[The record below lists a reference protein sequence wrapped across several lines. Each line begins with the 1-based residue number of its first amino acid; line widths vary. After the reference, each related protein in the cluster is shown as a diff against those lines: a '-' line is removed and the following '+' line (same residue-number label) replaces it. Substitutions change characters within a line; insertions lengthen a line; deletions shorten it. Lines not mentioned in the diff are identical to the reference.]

1 MTTRLRHRVGGIG
14 ATNRQK
20 FFNVFSDGTSPK
32 MHSRSMDTA
41 QLVRVGPSA
50 EGSECDADA
59 PKRSMPRK
67 GGVLGVPEGTAAFHS
82 SVESLPALSSE
93 KRKLKKSVSI
103 KSPSMKTPLDRTR
116 TPSRQNSGSQTP
128 TGEFNASS
136 SIDSTEAQTEL
147 ESRILKRKIQEFFV
161 QNRQPIREFFMN
173 ISQHEGTIPVAKMR
187 KAIEDLNLGG
197 TSRAIEKILS
207 EADVDGN
214 GIVDYEEFI
223 GQFRNVDTYEGSWEV
238 DHYLGKS
245 FRRDGQEMKQTNLKR
260 RALSETEEKNAG
272 KVVKKISNYL
282 YNRYGG
288 VRAAFRA
295 FDENKD
301 GVITLGEIE
310 RGLKRTTNLNLTPKE
325 LSGFL
330 QLLDVNYN
338 GLVELSEFSSKM
350 DKFSG
355 ATDEEFLMPPWMKA
369 ARPTESHE
377 PQDELPRAKSAP
389 SSEFA
394 KSKLLG
400 STISDVPYQSLAHSY
415 TFPQHAWDCADDTEL
430 ARQRKSYIV
439 NHSNSMDLKKDTPAW
454 ATDRERHSL
463 TVSGASLANS
473 VELAWARNT
482 DHPSLKAS
490 GLSSGEHAT
499 QYVAARQ
506 ELIDNAQKESQE
518 RSRLDRWKQG
528 EYRTI
533 EAYRKYDEKQANY
546 HKERI
551 NTCRKLREHHHEIAA
566 HSHRNYFNKGKDG
579 MPYNNIGDYLAYQNQ
594 PNSVT
599 SDSLTC
605 RDRSLI
611 FAESRCC
618 KGTCHC
624 RPVIC

>member
-20 FFNVFSDGTSPK
+20 FFNVFSDGTTPK
-32 MHSRSMDTA
+32 LHSRSLDTA
-41 QLVRVGPSA
+41 QLARGGPSN
-50 EGSECDADA
+50 EGSESDAGA
-59 PKRSMPRK
+59 PKHSMPRK
-67 GGVLGVPEGTAAFHS
+67 GGVLGVPEGTAAFHDS
-82 SVESLPALSSE
+82 TESLPLINSD

-103 KSPSMKTPLDRTR
+103 RSPMKTPLDRTR
-116 TPSRQNSGSQTP
+116 TPSRQTSGSQTP
-128 TGEFNASS
+128 VGEFNASV
-136 SIDSTEAQTEL
+136 SIDSAESQTEL
-147 ESRILKRKIQEFFV
+147 ESKILKRKIQEFFV
-161 QNRQPIREFFMN
+161 QNKQPIREFFMN
-173 ISQHEGTIPVAKMR
+173 ISQHEGTISVDKMR
-187 KAIEDLNLGG
+187 KAIEGLNLGG
-197 TSRAIEKILS
+197 TNRAVEKILK

-223 GQFRNVDTYEGSWEV
+223 GQFRNVDTYEGSWDV

-245 FRRDGQEMKQTNLKR
+245 FRRDGQEMKQTKR
-260 RALSETEEKNAG
+260 RALNETEQKNAR

-301 GVITLGEIE
+301 GVITLTEIE
-310 RGLKRTTNLNLTPKE
+310 NGLKKTTNLNLTHKE
-325 LSGFL
+325 MIGFL
-330 QLLDVNYN
+330 QLLDVNLN
-338 GLVELSEFSSKM
+338 GLVEFSEFSSKM

-355 ATDEEFLMPPWMKA
+355 AKDDEFLMPPWMKA
-369 ARPTESHE
+369 ARPTETHE
-377 PQDELPRAKSAP
+377 PQEQLTRAKSAP
-389 SSEFA
+389 SSEFY
-394 KSKLLG
+394 KSKSLG
-400 STISDVPYQSLAHSY
+400 STISDAPYESLAHSY
-415 TFPQHAWDCADDTEL
+415 TFPQHAWDCADGTEL

-439 NHSNSMDLKKDTPAW
+439 NHSNSLDLRRDTPAW
-454 ATDRERHSL
+454 ATDSERHSL

-506 ELIDNAQKESQE
+506 ELIDNAHKASQE
-518 RSRLDRWKQG
+518 RSRLERWKQG
-528 EYRTI
+528 EYRTV

-546 HKERI
+546 HKGRI
-551 NTCRKLREHHHEIAA
+551 NTCGKLRAHHHEIAA

-579 MPYNNIGDYLAYQNQ
+579 MPYTNIGDYLAYQNQ
-594 PNSVT
+594 PDSVT

-605 RDRSLI
+605 RDRSLL